1 METKAGDK
9 ERKRERERR
18 GKEREREKKDSKRMV
33 QAEVALTA
41 GFRLFVKT
49 VDQKKRMFLPRVFRG
64 LKMREYFQTSKLL
77 PRFSS
82 VTALPTHHHRE

>member
-1 METKAGDK
+1 M
-9 ERKRERERR
+9 
-18 GKEREREKKDSKRMV
+18 GKREREKKDSKRMV

-82 VTALPTHHHRE
+82 VTVFFLSNSYLSDTSTA